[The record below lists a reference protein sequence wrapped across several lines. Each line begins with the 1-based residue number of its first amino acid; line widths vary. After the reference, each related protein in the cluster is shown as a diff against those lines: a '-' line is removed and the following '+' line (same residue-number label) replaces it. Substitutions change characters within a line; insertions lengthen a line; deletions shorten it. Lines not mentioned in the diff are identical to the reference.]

1 MRSRRI
7 LIRVSWSVPG
17 GFYVFSIVLNRTP
30 FFFIQVHC
38 FMGISRSATIVC
50 AYLIA
55 TMKMT
60 ADEALA
66 AVREKRGIVSPNM
79 GFLRQLE
86 EYAIRLH
93 GGEARSPL
101 RSGRTWQRSFAGDT
115 TPKDPNPRPASTAGV
130 SPSSALPSSISSR

>member
-1 MRSRRI
+1 
-7 LIRVSWSVPG
+7 
-17 GFYVFSIVLNRTP
+17 
-30 FFFIQVHC
+30 
-38 FMGISRSATIVC
+38 MGISRSATIVC

-86 EYAIRLH
+86 EYSIGLH
-93 GGEARSPL
+93 GGEARSQL
-101 RSGRTWQRSFAGDT
+101 RSGRTWQRSFAGD